1 MALSLVTAP
10 AAEPI
15 STASAKTHL
24 RVDTSADDTLIDD
37 LVKAARR
44 QVERITGRV
53 LIDQTWDWK
62 LDRFPAGKLIVPLP
76 PLSSVTSI
84 TYTDSNGDSQTWAA
98 SKYDVDAPV
107 GPHAAHGR
115 IAPAYGEVYPTTRDE
130 MNAVTVRFVA
140 GYGTAGSNVPDDLI
154 RAMHRIVADTYQD
167 RENYVIGASMAKLPG
182 AAMDILMS
190 YMVDM

>member
-15 STASAKTHL
+15 STANAKAHL

-44 QVERITGRV
+44 VCERITGRA
-53 LIDQTWDWK
+53 LITQTWDWK
-62 LDRFPAGKLIVPLP
+62 LDRFPAGKFIVPLP

-84 TYTDSNGDSQTWAA
+84 TYTDSAGDSQTWAA

-130 MNAVTVRFVA
+130 MNAVVVRFVA
-140 GYGTAGSNVPDDLI
+140 GYGSAGSDVPDDLI
-154 RAMHRIVADTYQD
+154 RAMHRIVADNYAN
-167 RENYVIGASMAKLPG
+167 RENYVIGAGVAKLPG
-182 AAMDILMS
+182 DAMETLMS
-190 YMVDM
+190 YMVDV